1 MFSYPPSTCAVS
13 RVCSFLFPPSIMPVT
28 QCPVHGCCEWSNR
41 WGKRSHPL
49 PSADTFTLQLSTQV
63 DLSIHSRICQQC
75 WKRHADHTI
84 CLDGRIRVIPL
95 TSPSALDALLSVA
108 ISPLSP
114 APVHPLSAPS
124 VASLPSPPS
133 TPARVITPFPAQ
145 PIVSVSPTLVQQQF
159 NPGSTTVRLQSIRSP
174 TTVQQQ
180 SNPSPTV
187 LTSPRRTH
195 SFPPVLDLSPAPSTY
210 SERQRDVVA
219 SVMAGIDY
227 ERYRLQEVM
236 KGGTPMSKD
245 TVSAPSTFFERQRDV
260 VASVMAGIDYERYRL
275 QEVMKGGT
283 PVSKDTWYTHQSTV
297 YNSIIQ
303 IAENKEVEYLQMLR
317 ATGQRLVF
325 CADAAWSHRGFE
337 ANQCCW
343 LLLNAE
349 NKQIALAVILTKSR
363 WEKGEE
369 VHKGNYKGSSGGMEG
384 RAMERGVARLKENGL
399 LPLVQGWVCDKD
411 SSVSEQL
418 KTNPDTA
425 HIPIHYDPGHIKKN
439 FQKSLIAIYGS
450 GVRYKGLAERGG

>member
-1 MFSYPPSTCAVS
+1 MSSFSLPFV
-13 RVCSFLFPPSIMPVT
+13 MPL
-28 QCPVHGCCEWSNR
+28 QRCPVHGCGTWSSE

-49 PSADTFTLQLSTQV
+49 PSADTFTLQLNTQL
-63 DLSIHSRICQQC
+63 DLSIHSRICQRC

-84 CLDGRIRVIPL
+84 CLDGRIRVIPP
-95 TSPSALDALLSVA
+95 TSPSALDALLSAA
-108 ISPLSP
+108 INPL
-114 APVHPLSAPS
+114 
-124 VASLPSPPS
+124 LPSPPPS
-133 TPARVITPFPAQ
+133 NPPTAARVIAPLPAH
-145 PIVSVSPTLVQQQF
+145 PIDSSNPALIRTQSLYSPSAVQ
-159 NPGSTTVRLQSIRSP
+159 V
-174 TTVQQQ
+174 Q
-180 SNPSPTV
+180 SNHTQTV
-187 LTSPRRTH
+187 FTSPRRTH
-195 SFPPVLDLSPAPSTY
+195 SSPPVLELSPAPSTF

-236 KGGTPMSKD
+236 KGSTR
-245 TVSAPSTFFERQRDV
+245 VS
-260 VASVMAGIDYERYRL
+260 Y
-275 QEVMKGGT
+275 
-283 PVSKDTWYTHQSTV
+283 DTWYAHQTTV

-303 IAENKEVEYLQMLR
+303 IAESKEVEHLQMLR
-317 ATGQRLVF
+317 ATAHRLVF
-325 CADAAWSHRGFE
+325 YADAACSHRGYE

-384 RAMERGVARLKENGL
+384 TAMERGIARLKENGL

-439 FQKSLIAIYGS
+439 FQKSLIAIYGV
-450 GVRYKGLAERGG
+450 GVRYNGLAARGG

>member
-1 MFSYPPSTCAVS
+1 MLAEQHAQPNFVRRSSELLLHTNTHLFSRSPYTSAVS
-13 RVCSFLFPPSIMPVT
+13 FVSSFSLLFVMPLLR
-28 QCPVHGCCEWSNR
+28 CPVHGCGTWSSE
-41 WGKRSHPL
+41 WGKKSYPL
-49 PSADTFTLQLSTQV
+49 PSLDIFTLQLNALV
-63 DLSIHSRICQQC
+63 DVSINNRICQRC
-75 WKRHADHTI
+75 WERHRDHSMK
-84 CLDGRIRVIPL
+84 LDGRTRVVPNVSS
-95 TSPSALDALLSVA
+95 SPLDALLSAA
-108 ISPLSP
+108 I
-114 APVHPLSAPS
+114 HPF
-124 VASLPSPPS
+124 LPSPPPS
-133 TPARVITPFPAQ
+133 NPPTSARVIAPLLAHPIDSTHPALIRTP
-145 PIVSVSPTLVQQQF
+145 SLDSPSAVQVQTNHTQ
-159 NPGSTTVRLQSIRSP
+159 TVF
-174 TTVQQQ
+174 
-180 SNPSPTV
+180 
-187 LTSPRRTH
+187 TSPRRTH
-195 SFPPVLDLSPAPSTY
+195 SSPPVLDLSPAPSTF
-210 SERQRDVVA
+210 S
-219 SVMAGIDY
+219 
-227 ERYRLQEVM
+227 
-236 KGGTPMSKD
+236 
-245 TVSAPSTFFERQRDV
+245 ERQRDV

-303 IAENKEVEYLQMLR
+303 IAESKEVEYLQMLR

-325 CADAAWSHRGFE
+325 CADAAWSHRGYE

-369 VHKGNYKGSSGGMEG
+369 VHVGNYKGSSGGMEG
-384 RAMERGVARLKENGL
+384 MAMERGIARLKENGL

-418 KTNPDTA
+418 KANPDTA

-439 FQKSLIAIYGS
+439 FQKSLMAIYGT